1 MTTLFRIKRNKT
13 GAWTYQ
19 SLIFFMALSSFS
31 GCRAIKPYE
40 KEHLLNPIMDD
51 ARVERLSAP
60 YSKSVRRNER
70 LANVGS
76 AGSGSTSCPTCG
88 G

>member
-1 MTTLFRIKRNKT
+1 MKALLKTKITKT
-13 GAWTYQ
+13 GLWTYK
-19 SLIFFMALSSFS
+19 SNIFLIALYAFS

-40 KEHLLNPIMDD
+40 KEYLLNPIMDD

-60 YSKSVRRNER
+60 YSRSVRRNER
-70 LANVGS
+70 LANMGA
-76 AGSGSTSCPTCG
+76 AGGGSTSCPTCG